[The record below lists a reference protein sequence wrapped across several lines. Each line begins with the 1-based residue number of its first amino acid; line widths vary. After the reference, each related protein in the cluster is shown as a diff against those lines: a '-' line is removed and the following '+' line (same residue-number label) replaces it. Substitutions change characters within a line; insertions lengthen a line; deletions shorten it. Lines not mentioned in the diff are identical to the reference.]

1 MVKTRNLLVIS
12 LLVLTLFCAAAQAEN
27 YDLKTG
33 SAAPSLELV
42 ALDGK
47 IVDLQSYAGRQPVIL
62 FFFTSWSKSC
72 QDALAALQA
81 LYANEQN
88 NTRVIAIS
96 FDKKSSELKNLVASQ
111 KIAFPVIQDKK
122 LSLIDKYQIV
132 ILPTTICINKA
143 GTVEK
148 IFIDYDDNINK
159 ALSEWVKS

>member
-1 MVKTRNLLVIS
+1 MRNLLATL

-27 YDLKTG
+27 SNLKAG
-33 SAAPSLELV
+33 SAAPPLELA

-47 IVDLQSYAGRQPVIL
+47 TIDLQSYAGHQPVIL

-72 QDALAALQA
+72 QDALAALQS
-81 LYANEQN
+81 LYANERN
-88 NTRVIAIS
+88 NTQVIAIS

-111 KIAFPVIQDKK
+111 KIAFPIIQDKK

-143 GTVEK
+143 GAVEK